1 MNNESGQ
8 CSWILVY
15 SDYWALHFIWMKVAR
30 CRYSFSHEGW
40 SHLLVQRQPAAII
53 RNMING

>member
-30 CRYSFSHEGW
+30 CRYSFSHEG
-40 SHLLVQRQPAAII
+40 
-53 RNMING
+53 